1 MTVYVMGETWQPPEW
16 IYRKTRPQ
24 NDEAYFENM
33 THVIFQA
40 GLSWKMIEA
49 RWPNFKKAFE
59 NFSVDRV
66 ARFNEDDVKRLMAD
80 SGIIRNQKKIL
91 ATIHNAK
98 QFQRIRKEFGSF
110 QRYLDGLDKSKN
122 YSLVIKELGKIFKR
136 LGPSSA
142 RIFLYSVGEDVR
154 HPTE

>member
-1 MTVYVMGETWQPPEW
+1 MGESWQPPEW
-16 IYRKTRPQ
+16 IYRKTRPPS
-24 NDEAYFENM
+24 DDAYFENM

-40 GLSWKMIEA
+40 GLSWKMIQEK
-49 RWPNFKKAFE
+49 WPNFKKAFE

-66 ARFNEDDVKRLMAD
+66 ARFNEDDIKRLMAD
-80 SGIIRNQKKIL
+80 SSIVRNQKKIL
-91 ATIHNAK
+91 AAIHNAK
-98 QFQRIRKEFGSF
+98 QFQKIRKEFGSF

-122 YSLVIKELGKIFKR
+122 YSLVIKELGKIFSR